1 MSARGDADEARR
13 RLAARDQKLLNG
25 LGDAYGVALTAVRQ
39 ESARV
44 AAQIDEAR
52 RRGTVIDEAW
62 LAREGY
68 LTRLERV
75 ASDRVRLF
83 ATSAATVI
91 DDAVLAEVASGSED
105 AARLLRATLP
115 ASVARELG
123 TTPLDVIVA
132 RVVPGGRLRM
142 ILDQLPADAAQ
153 RAREALIRAVALG
166 HNPTRTAGH
175 VRDALG
181 GNLARAVTIAR
192 TETISAYR
200 DAALARY
207 RASGVVD
214 GWVWDSTRDARTCA
228 VCWAMH
234 GSQHRVDEPFASH
247 PNCRC
252 TPLPL
257 TKLWADLGVRGV
269 PETRFQPVAGETL
282 FARLPA
288 SRQREV
294 LGPGKLDLYRAGRI
308 GLADLVQ
315 PTVHPVYGR
324 GLRERPIR
332 DLTS

>member
-13 RLAARDQKLLNG
+13 RLAARDRQLLAAIGN
-25 LGDAYGVALTAVRQ
+25 AYGVALAAVRD
-39 ESARV
+39 EAARV
-44 AAQIDEAR
+44 AAQVDEAR
-52 RRGTVIDEAW
+52 RRGVPVDEAW
-62 LAREGY
+62 LARQGY

-75 ASDRVRLF
+75 ASERVRAF
-83 ATSAATVI
+83 AANASATI

-115 ASVARELG
+115 AAVARELG

-132 RVVPGGRLRM
+132 RVVPGGRLRL
-142 ILDQLPADAAQ
+142 ILDGLPDDAAR

-166 HNPTRTAGH
+166 HNPARTAGH

-181 GNLARAVTIAR
+181 GNLARAMTIAR

-200 DAALARY
+200 DATLARY

-214 GWVWDSTRDARTCA
+214 GWVWDSARDARTCA

-234 GSQHRVDEPFASH
+234 GSTHRLDEPFASH

-252 TPLPL
+252 SPLPL
-257 TKLWADLGVRGV
+257 TRPWADLGVRGV
-269 PETRFQPVAGETL
+269 PETRFEPVLGETL

-288 SRQREV
+288 GRQREV
-294 LGPGKLDLYRAGRI
+294 LGPGKLDAYRDGRI
-308 GLADLVQ
+308 TLADLVQ

-324 GLRERPIR
+324 GLRERPLR
-332 DLTS
+332 DL